1 MLHNI
6 AIRRRDFI
14 DPNKADALASEDDT
28 DHEILSD
35 EAATT
40 AGKAVRD
47 FYANRYFSGRQ

>member
-6 AIRRRDFI
+6 AIRRRDYI
-14 DPNKADALASEDDT
+14 DPRKEDALGNEDDSE
-28 DHEILSD
+28 HEILSD

-47 FYANRYFSGRQ
+47 FYAVTYFSGRH